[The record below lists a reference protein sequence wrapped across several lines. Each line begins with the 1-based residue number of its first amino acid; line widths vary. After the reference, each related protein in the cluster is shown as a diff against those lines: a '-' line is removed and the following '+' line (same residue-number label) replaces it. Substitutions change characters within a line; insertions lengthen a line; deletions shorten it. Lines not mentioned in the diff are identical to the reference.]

1 MVNEEVEALKRIL
14 DRQRSARKIAE
25 KILEEKSSE
34 LYNLNQTLIKVNA
47 SLEEKVKDA
56 TQQLEL
62 IARFPAENP
71 FPVMRTDRLG
81 HIKYLNK
88 PAKKL
93 IQTLELEGINTEEL
107 FESWTGEGLN
117 TARELITFKQAF
129 LVQIVPVKEHD
140 YVNFYFSETTEQ
152 KLAEAELVLS
162 EEKYR
167 SVIENMKLGLLEVN
181 NENLIT
187 RAYTHFCN
195 ITGYSEEELLGEQS
209 DNLVANEE
217 SEFGINPL
225 FIEGGGA
232 NETLHEAR
240 IKRKDGSYVWVLI
253 SSTPLFGDTGER
265 IGSMGIHLD
274 ITQQKEN
281 EIELRS
287 ARFIAEES
295 TKAKE
300 QFLANMSH
308 EIRTPLNAISGMTD
322 LLINT
327 DINNEQEKLLTVM
340 ERSSQNLLVVIN
352 DILDLSKIES
362 GNLKFEKIGFR
373 LEDVIKHVVITKKI
387 HADEKGLMI
396 ESSIPNRVGRI
407 LLGDPFRLNQ
417 ILLNFVN
424 NAIKFTEDGG
434 IKIIVKSI
442 SEDEQKEV
450 LQFNIIDTG
459 KGIAS
464 EKVHSIFEAFQQE
477 DESITRSYG
486 GTGLGL
492 TITKKM
498 IEMQEGVL
506 TVASELTIGSDFQF
520 IISYEIGQEADLP
533 ENKHTEVDTSLLKG
547 LKILI
552 AEDNEFNQILMSTLF
567 HQFDLQLT
575 IVDNGEKALNS
586 LKEEYFD
593 IVLMDIQMPVMGG
606 LQATKLIRQDESIK
620 NTPILALTANAFK
633 DELEKYKAKGM
644 DDCLSKPFKSDE
656 LYSKILNLTGRVSS
670 NNIPI
675 KRKDEEV
682 LLYDLTKLAGMLG
695 NNQELVSKMVQS
707 FLKHTPPLLDDLFN
721 ASGKKD
727 WNQVS
732 KICHRLKASYK
743 TMSIHSLAN
752 PIHLLEIEIMKLPDS
767 DKKTYLE
774 SIKKVSDKVFKSL
787 ESEGFHNLE

>member
-1 MVNEEVEALKRIL
+1 
-14 DRQRSARKIAE
+14 
-25 KILEEKSSE
+25 
-34 LYNLNQTLIKVNA
+34 
-47 SLEEKVKDA
+47 
-56 TQQLEL
+56 
-62 IARFPAENP
+62 
-71 FPVMRTDRLG
+71 
-81 HIKYLNK
+81 
-88 PAKKL
+88 
-93 IQTLELEGINTEEL
+93 
-107 FESWTGEGLN
+107 
-117 TARELITFKQAF
+117 
-129 LVQIVPVKEHD
+129 
-140 YVNFYFSETTEQ
+140 
-152 KLAEAELVLS
+152 
-162 EEKYR
+162 
-167 SVIENMKLGLLEVN
+167 
-181 NENLIT
+181 
-187 RAYTHFCN
+187 
-195 ITGYSEEELLGEQS
+195 
-209 DNLVANEE
+209 
-217 SEFGINPL
+217 
-225 FIEGGGA
+225 
-232 NETLHEAR
+232 
-240 IKRKDGSYVWVLI
+240 
-253 SSTPLFGDTGER
+253 
-265 IGSMGIHLD
+265 
-274 ITQQKEN
+274 
-281 EIELRS
+281 
-287 ARFIAEES
+287 
-295 TKAKE
+295 
-300 QFLANMSH
+300 
-308 EIRTPLNAISGMTD
+308 
-322 LLINT
+322 
-327 DINNEQEKLLTVM
+327 
-340 ERSSQNLLVVIN
+340 
-352 DILDLSKIES
+352 
-362 GNLKFEKIGFR
+362 
-373 LEDVIKHVVITKKI
+373 
-387 HADEKGLMI
+387 MI
-396 ESSIPNRVGRI
+396 ESIIPDKVGRI

-424 NAIKFTEDGG
+424 NAIKFTDNGG

-442 SEDEQKEV
+442 SENEQKQV

-633 DELEKYKAKGM
+633 DELEKYKTKGM

-656 LYSKILNLTGRVSS
+656 LYSKILKLTGRV
-670 NNIPI
+670 NNNNKPI
-675 KRKDEEV
+675 KRKDEEE
-682 LLYDLTKLAGMLG
+682 LLYDLTKLAAMLG

-707 FLKHTPPLLDDLFN
+707 FLKHTPPLLDDLFI
-721 ASGKKD
+721 ASGEKD

>member
-1 MVNEEVEALKRIL
+1 
-14 DRQRSARKIAE
+14 
-25 KILEEKSSE
+25 
-34 LYNLNQTLIKVNA
+34 
-47 SLEEKVKDA
+47 
-56 TQQLEL
+56 
-62 IARFPAENP
+62 
-71 FPVMRTDRLG
+71 
-81 HIKYLNK
+81 
-88 PAKKL
+88 
-93 IQTLELEGINTEEL
+93 
-107 FESWTGEGLN
+107 
-117 TARELITFKQAF
+117 
-129 LVQIVPVKEHD
+129 
-140 YVNFYFSETTEQ
+140 
-152 KLAEAELVLS
+152 
-162 EEKYR
+162 
-167 SVIENMKLGLLEVN
+167 
-181 NENLIT
+181 
-187 RAYTHFCN
+187 
-195 ITGYSEEELLGEQS
+195 
-209 DNLVANEE
+209 
-217 SEFGINPL
+217 
-225 FIEGGGA
+225 
-232 NETLHEAR
+232 
-240 IKRKDGSYVWVLI
+240 
-253 SSTPLFGDTGER
+253 
-265 IGSMGIHLD
+265 
-274 ITQQKEN
+274 
-281 EIELRS
+281 
-287 ARFIAEES
+287 
-295 TKAKE
+295 
-300 QFLANMSH
+300 
-308 EIRTPLNAISGMTD
+308 
-322 LLINT
+322 
-327 DINNEQEKLLTVM
+327 
-340 ERSSQNLLVVIN
+340 
-352 DILDLSKIES
+352 
-362 GNLKFEKIGFR
+362 
-373 LEDVIKHVVITKKI
+373 
-387 HADEKGLMI
+387 
-396 ESSIPNRVGRI
+396 
-407 LLGDPFRLNQ
+407 
-417 ILLNFVN
+417 VN
-424 NAIKFTEDGG
+424 NAIKFTDNGG

-442 SEDEQKEV
+442 SENEQKQV